1 MKKIKALL
9 TAAVLCLCGCGTKPE
24 TITITNPVE
33 LKSTPADMTVY
44 DWIGD
49 EIGDF
54 REITFTESI
63 RMFSESGSGI
73 LYYGYDNC
81 PWCERAIPI
90 LNRIMLETGI
100 TVYYIDVYGPI
111 QPSREEFDT
120 LLEYIDEVLIEDDEG
135 KKGFFVPLVIGVK
148 NGKITGSHVSL
159 VDGFELENEDDQ
171 LSDAQKEELKKFY
184 YEIISKT
191 AD

>member
-1 MKKIKALL
+1 
-9 TAAVLCLCGCGTKPE
+9 
-24 TITITNPVE
+24 
-33 LKSTPADMTVY
+33 MTVY

-54 REITFTESI
+54 REITFAESI

-73 LYYGYDNC
+73 LYFGYDNC

-90 LNRIMLETGI
+90 LNQVVLETGV

-111 QPSREEFDT
+111 QPDKKEYDT
-120 LLEYIDEVLIEDDEG
+120 LLEYIDEVLIEDNEG
-135 KKGFFVPLVIGVK
+135 QKGFFVPLVIGVK
-148 NGKITGSHVSL
+148 EGKITGSHVSL

-171 LSDAQKEELKKFY
+171 LSDAQKEELKKIY
-184 YEIISKT
+184 YEIIRKT